1 VTDAEKRR
9 QTMTTKLLD
18 KERTVAVKVVMMG
31 KTVTTYLGKDPLSLG
46 ELLAEVGTNGN
57 TEVRVN
63 GLTVDKSHRLTSGDM
78 VLIVP
83 KIRGG

>member
-1 VTDAEKRR
+1 
-9 QTMTTKLLD
+9 MTTDLLE
-18 KERTVAVKVVMMG
+18 KEQTVSVKVVMMG
-31 KTVTTYLGKDPLSLG
+31 KNVTTFVGQDPLSLG
-46 ELLAEVGTNGN
+46 KLLQEVGTNGT

-63 GLTVDKSHRLTSGDM
+63 GVAVDKDHRLASGDM

>member
-1 VTDAEKRR
+1 
-9 QTMTTKLLD
+9 MTTGLLE
-18 KERTVAVKVVMMG
+18 KEQTISVKVVMMG
-31 KTVTTYLGKDPLSLG
+31 KNITTFVGKEPLSLD
-46 ELLAEVGTNGN
+46 EVLQQVGTNGN

-63 GLTVDKSHRLTSGDM
+63 GVAVDKSHRLASGDM

>member
-1 VTDAEKRR
+1 
-9 QTMTTKLLD
+9 MTTNLVE
-18 KERTVAVKVVMMG
+18 KELTVAVKVVMMG
-31 KTVTTYLGKDPLSLG
+31 KNVSTFVGKDPLSLG
-46 ELLAEVGTNGN
+46 ELLQEVGTNGN

-63 GLTVDKSHRLTSGDM
+63 GVAVDKGHRLASGDM

>member
-1 VTDAEKRR
+1 
-9 QTMTTKLLD
+9 MTTGLLE
-18 KERTVAVKVVMMG
+18 KEQTVAVKVVMMG
-31 KTVTTYLGKDPLSLG
+31 KNVTTFVGKNPLSLG
-46 ELLAEVGTNGN
+46 ELLQEVGTNGN

-63 GLTVDKSHRLTSGDM
+63 GVAVDKSHPLASGDM

>member
-1 VTDAEKRR
+1 
-9 QTMTTKLLD
+9 MTTGLLE
-18 KERTVAVKVVMMG
+18 KEQTVAVKVVMMG
-31 KTVTTYLGKDPLSLG
+31 KNVTTFVGKSPLSLG
-46 ELLAEVGTNGN
+46 ELLQEVGTNGN

-63 GLTVDKSHRLTSGDM
+63 GVAVDKSHRLASGDM

>member
-1 VTDAEKRR
+1 
-9 QTMTTKLLD
+9 MTTDLLE
-18 KERTVAVKVVMMG
+18 KEQTVSVKVVMMG
-31 KTVTTYLGKDPLSLG
+31 KNVTTFVGQDPLSLG
-46 ELLAEVGTNGN
+46 KLLQEVGTNGN

-63 GLTVDKSHRLTSGDM
+63 GVAVDKDHRLASGDM

>member
-1 VTDAEKRR
+1 MSTD
-9 QTMTTKLLD
+9 LLER
-18 KERTVAVKVVMMG
+18 ERTVEVKVVMMG
-31 KTVTTYLGKDPLSLG
+31 KNVTTYVGKEPLSLG
-46 ELLAEVGTNGN
+46 ELLQEVGTNGN

-63 GLTVDKSHRLTSGDM
+63 GVAVDKSHRLASGDM

>member
-1 VTDAEKRR
+1 
-9 QTMTTKLLD
+9 MTTGLLE
-18 KERTVAVKVVMMG
+18 KEQTVAVKVVMMG
-31 KTVTTYLGKDPLSLG
+31 KNVTTFVGKDPLSLG
-46 ELLAEVGTNGN
+46 ELLQDVGTNGN

-63 GLTVDKSHRLTSGDM
+63 GVAVDKSHRLASGDM

>member
-1 VTDAEKRR
+1 
-9 QTMTTKLLD
+9 MTTGLLE
-18 KERTVAVKVVMMG
+18 KEQTVAVKVVMMG
-31 KTVTTYLGKDPLSLG
+31 KNVTTFVGKDPLSLG
-46 ELLAEVGTNGN
+46 ELLQEVGTNGN

-63 GLTVDKSHRLTSGDM
+63 GVAVDKSHRLEGGDM